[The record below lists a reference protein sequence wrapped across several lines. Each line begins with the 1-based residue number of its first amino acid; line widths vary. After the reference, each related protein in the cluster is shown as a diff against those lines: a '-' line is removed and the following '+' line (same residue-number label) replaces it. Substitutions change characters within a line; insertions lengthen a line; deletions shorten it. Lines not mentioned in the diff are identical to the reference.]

1 MFVFYQSVR
10 LSRKQKIQTV
20 SAVDADDP
28 VGGHKFFFSLAM
40 EGAYRGNFTVK
51 DNGGEYC
58 TVGYF
63 GVSITP
69 VIT

>member
-1 MFVFYQSVR
+1 M
-10 LSRKQKIQTV
+10 